1 MVTIRDIRAEDRAGW
16 EPMWEG
22 YNTFYERTVP
32 TEATDHTWGLLL
44 DPDTEP
50 FGFVAETDGTLIGFT
65 HFWFQ
70 GTTAAI
76 LPKCYLQDLFVDPAS
91 RGKRVGALLI
101 EAVYEAAD
109 KHGNSEVYW
118 LTQHFNERGRALYDR
133 IGKLT
138 PFIKYHRP

>member
-1 MVTIRDIRAEDRAGW
+1 MTTIRSLQSSDYTEW
-16 EPMWEG
+16 LPMWEG

-32 TEATDHTWGLLL
+32 QETTDHTWRLLL
-44 DPDTEP
+44 DPDVEP
-50 FGFVAETDGTLIGFT
+50 YGFVAEADGKLIGFT
-65 HFWFQ
+65 HYWFQ

-76 LPKCYLQDLFVDPAS
+76 LPKCYLQDLYVDPGS

-101 EAVYEAAD
+101 DAVYEAAD
-109 KHGNSEVYW
+109 AHGNSEVYW

-133 IGKLT
+133 VAKLT